1 MNNQRVSIITPVKNG
16 AQFLVEC
23 LDSIVNQTHRNWEL
37 LIVNDSSTDET
48 QSILEEYAQQDN
60 RIVVSQ
66 NKGKGIIDALI
77 TGYEKSAGEFITRM
91 DADDIMTP
99 NKLELLTKK
108 LIEKGKG
115 YLATGFVN
123 YFSETELGQG
133 YFNYQEWLNG
143 LSQTESNFDDIY
155 KECVIPSP
163 CWMVFREDFEASGGF
178 NFNLYPEDYE
188 LTFRF
193 YKQEL
198 KVVAVKEVIH
208 HWRDYA
214 TRTSRTDSNY
224 ADNYFIQ
231 LKLNYFLELDY
242 DNSRELELWGAGKK
256 GKEVARFLIEKQIKF
271 DWLSNNDKKIGKEVY
286 GVILKDSKSVL
297 EKGTPQILI
306 AVGSLEYNMQIKK
319 ALNSK
324 NLKPNIDYFFL

>member
-23 LDSIVNQTHRNWEL
+23 LDSIVNQTHQNWEL

-178 NFNLYPEDYE
+178 NSNLYPEDYE

-198 KVVAVKEVIH
+198 KMVAVKEVIH

-256 GKEVARFLIEKQIKF
+256 GKEVARFLIEKGIEF

-286 GVILKDSKSVL
+286 GVILKDSISAL
-297 EKGTPQILI
+297 EIGTPQILI
-306 AVGSLEYNMQIKK
+306 AVGSMDYNREIKK
-319 ALNSK
+319 ALNSL

>member
-23 LDSIVNQTHRNWEL
+23 LDSIVNQTHQNWEL

-108 LIEKGKG
+108 LIEKGKR

-178 NFNLYPEDYE
+178 NSNLYPEDYE

-256 GKEVARFLIEKQIKF
+256 GKEVARFLIEKGIEF

-286 GVILKDSKSVL
+286 GVILKDSISAL
-297 EKGTPQILI
+297 EIGTPQILI
-306 AVGSLEYNMQIKK
+306 AVGSMDYNREIKK
-319 ALNSK
+319 ALNSL

>member
-23 LDSIVNQTHRNWEL
+23 LDSIVNQTHQNWEL

-143 LSQTESNFDDIY
+143 LSQTESNFDNIY

-178 NFNLYPEDYE
+178 NSNLYPEDYE

-198 KVVAVKEVIH
+198 KMVAVKEVIH

-256 GKEVARFLIEKQIKF
+256 GKEVARFLIEKGIEF

-286 GVILKDSKSVL
+286 GVILKDSISAL
-297 EKGTPQILI
+297 EIGTPQILI
-306 AVGSLEYNMQIKK
+306 AVGSMDYNREIKK

>member
-23 LDSIVNQTHRNWEL
+23 LDSIVNQTHQNWEL

-178 NFNLYPEDYE
+178 NSNLYPEDYE

-198 KVVAVKEVIH
+198 KMVAVKEVIH

-256 GKEVARFLIEKQIKF
+256 GKEVARFLIEKGIEF

-286 GVILKDSKSVL
+286 GVILKDSISAL
-297 EKGTPQILI
+297 EIGTPQILI
-306 AVGSLEYNMQIKK
+306 AVGSMDYNREIKK

>member
-23 LDSIVNQTHRNWEL
+23 LDSIVNQTHQNWEL

>member
-1 MNNQRVSIITPVKNG
+1 MNDLRVSIITPVKNG

-23 LDSIVNQTHRNWEL
+23 LDSIVNQTYQNWEL
-37 LIVNDSSTDET
+37 LIVNDNSSDGT
-48 QSILEEYAQQDN
+48 QSILEDYTKQDN
-60 RIVVSQ
+60 RIIVLQ
-66 NKGKGIIDALI
+66 NKGVGIIDALQ
-77 TGYEKSAGEFITRM
+77 TGYAKSTGEFITRM

-99 NKLELLTKK
+99 NKLELLVGK
-108 LIEKGKG
+108 LIENGKG
-115 YLATGFVN
+115 YLATGFVK

-143 LSQTESNFDDIY
+143 LSQTESNFNDIY

-163 CWMVFREDFEASGGF
+163 CWMVTREDFEASGGF
-178 NFNLYPEDYE
+178 NSKLYPEDYE

-193 YKQEL
+193 YKQGL
-198 KVVAVKEVIH
+198 KVTTVKEIIH

-256 GKEVARFLIEKQIKF
+256 GKKVARFLIKQNIKF
-271 DWLSNNDKKIGKEVY
+271 DWLSNNANKIGKEVY
-286 GVILKDSKSVL
+286 GVILKDSNSVL

-306 AVGSLEYNMQIKK
+306 AVGSMDYNLEIKK

-324 NLKPNIDYFFL
+324 DLKPNIDYFFL

>member
-23 LDSIVNQTHRNWEL
+23 LDSIVNQTHQNWEL

-178 NFNLYPEDYE
+178 NSNLYPEDYE

-256 GKEVARFLIEKQIKF
+256 GKEVARFLIEKGIEF

-286 GVILKDSKSVL
+286 GVILKDSISAL
-297 EKGTPQILI
+297 EIVTPQILI
-306 AVGSLEYNMQIKK
+306 AVGSMDYNREIKK

>member
-23 LDSIVNQTHRNWEL
+23 LDSIVNQTHQNWEL

-178 NFNLYPEDYE
+178 NSNLYPEDYE

-256 GKEVARFLIEKQIKF
+256 GKEVARFLIEKGIEF

-286 GVILKDSKSVL
+286 GVILKDSISAL
-297 EKGTPQILI
+297 EIGTPQILI
-306 AVGSLEYNMQIKK
+306 AVGSMDYNREIKK

>member
-23 LDSIVNQTHRNWEL
+23 LDSIVNQTHQNWEL

-178 NFNLYPEDYE
+178 NSNLYPEDYE

-286 GVILKDSKSVL
+286 GVILKDSISAL
-297 EKGTPQILI
+297 EIGTPQILI
-306 AVGSLEYNMQIKK
+306 AVGSMDYNREIKK
-319 ALNSK
+319 ALNS
-324 NLKPNIDYFFL
+324 

>member
-16 AQFLVEC
+16 AQFLEEC
-23 LDSIVNQTHRNWEL
+23 LNSILSQTYQNWEL

-66 NKGKGIIDALI
+66 NKGKGIIDALK
-77 TGYEKSAGEFITRM
+77 TGYEKSAGEFVTRM

-115 YLATGFVN
+115 HLATGFVN

-178 NFNLYPEDYE
+178 NSNLYPEDYE

-193 YKQEL
+193 YKQGL

-214 TRTSRTDSNY
+214 ARTSRTDSNY

-256 GKEVARFLIEKQIKF
+256 GKEVARFLIEKGIEF

-286 GVILKDSKSVL
+286 GVILKDSISAL
-297 EKGTPQILI
+297 EIGTPQILI
-306 AVGSLEYNMQIKK
+306 AVGSMDYNREIKK

-324 NLKPNIDYFFL
+324 NLKPNIDFFFL

>member
-1 MNNQRVSIITPVKNG
+1 
-16 AQFLVEC
+16 
-23 LDSIVNQTHRNWEL
+23 L

-178 NFNLYPEDYE
+178 NSNLYPEDYE

-256 GKEVARFLIEKQIKF
+256 GKEVARFLIEKGIEF

-286 GVILKDSKSVL
+286 GVILKDSISAL
-297 EKGTPQILI
+297 EIGTPQILI
-306 AVGSLEYNMQIKK
+306 AVGSMDYNREIKK

-324 NLKPNIDYFFL
+324 NLKPNIDYFFLYLVRHSRFVL

>member
-23 LDSIVNQTHRNWEL
+23 LDSIVNQTHQNWEL

-99 NKLELLTKK
+99 NKLELLTEK
-108 LIEKGKG
+108 LIENGKEH
-115 YLATGFVN
+115 LATGFVN

-133 YFNYQEWLNG
+133 YFNYQEWLNS

-163 CWMVFREDFEASGGF
+163 CWMVSRKDFEASGGF
-178 NFNLYPEDYE
+178 NSNLYPEDYD
-188 LTFRF
+188 LAFRF
-193 YKQEL
+193 YKQGL
-198 KVVAVKEVIH
+198 KVVAVKEVLH
-208 HWRDYA
+208 FWRDYA

-224 ADNYFIQ
+224 SDNYFIQ
-231 LKLNYFLELDY
+231 LKMKYWLELDV
-242 DNSRELELWGAGKK
+242 DTSRKLELWGAGKK
-256 GKEVARFLIEKQIKF
+256 GKEVARFLIEKGIEF

-286 GVILKDSKSVL
+286 GVILKDSISAL
-297 EKGTPQILI
+297 EIGTPQILI
-306 AVGSLEYNMQIKK
+306 AVGSMDYNREIKK
-319 ALNSK
+319 ALNSL

>member
-23 LDSIVNQTHRNWEL
+23 LDSIVNQTHQNWEL

-256 GKEVARFLIEKQIKF
+256 GKEVARFLIEKGIEF

-286 GVILKDSKSVL
+286 GVILKDSISAL
-297 EKGTPQILI
+297 EIGTPQILI
-306 AVGSLEYNMQIKK
+306 AVGSMDYNREIKK

>member
-23 LDSIVNQTHRNWEL
+23 LDSIVNQTYQNWEL
-37 LIVNDSSTDET
+37 IIVNDNSTDET
-48 QSILEEYAQQDN
+48 QSILEEYAKQDN
-60 RIVVSQ
+60 RIVVLQ
-66 NKGKGIIDALI
+66 NKGKGIIEALQ
-77 TGYEKSAGEFITRM
+77 TGYAKSIGEFITRM
-91 DADDIMTP
+91 DADDIMTL

-108 LIEKGKG
+108 LIENEKRH
-115 YLATGFVN
+115 LATGFVN

-163 CWMVFREDFEASGGF
+163 CWMVYRDDFEASGGF
-178 NFNLYPEDYE
+178 NSNLYPEDYE
-188 LTFRF
+188 LIFRF
-193 YKQEL
+193 YKQGL
-198 KVVAVKEVIH
+198 KVVTVKEVIH

-224 ADNYFIQ
+224 TDNYFIQ
-231 LKLNYFLELDY
+231 LKMNYFLELDY

-256 GKEVARFLIEKQIKF
+256 GKEVARFLIEKEIKF

-286 GVILKDSKSVL
+286 GVILKDSISVL
-297 EKGTPQILI
+297 EKGRPQILI
-306 AVGSLEYNMQIKK
+306 AVGSMDYNREIKK

-324 NLKPNIDYFFL
+324 NLKPNVDYFFL

>member
-23 LDSIVNQTHRNWEL
+23 LDSIVNQTHQNWEL

-143 LSQTESNFDDIY
+143 LS
-155 KECVIPSP
+155 
-163 CWMVFREDFEASGGF
+163 
-178 NFNLYPEDYE
+178 
-188 LTFRF
+188 
-193 YKQEL
+193 L
-198 KVVAVKEVIH
+198 KNEKK
-208 HWRDYA
+208 RPKLG
-214 TRTSRTDSNY
+214 SR
-224 ADNYFIQ
+224 
-231 LKLNYFLELDY
+231 LN
-242 DNSRELELWGAGKK
+242 KHP
-256 GKEVARFLIEKQIKF
+256 AR
-271 DWLSNNDKKIGKEVY
+271 
-286 GVILKDSKSVL
+286 
-297 EKGTPQILI
+297 P
-306 AVGSLEYNMQIKK
+306 SLEESQEWTACRLVKH
-319 ALNSK
+319 
-324 NLKPNIDYFFL
+324 

>member
-23 LDSIVNQTHRNWEL
+23 LDSIVNQTHQNWEL

-77 TGYEKSAGEFITRM
+77 TGYKKSAGEFITRM

-178 NFNLYPEDYE
+178 NSNLYPEDYE

-256 GKEVARFLIEKQIKF
+256 GKEVARFLIEKGIEF

-286 GVILKDSKSVL
+286 GVILKDSISAL
-297 EKGTPQILI
+297 EIGTPQILI
-306 AVGSLEYNMQIKK
+306 AVGSMDYNREIKK

>member
-108 LIEKGKG
+108 LIEKGKR

-178 NFNLYPEDYE
+178 NSNLYPEDYE

-256 GKEVARFLIEKQIKF
+256 GKEVARFLIEKGIEF

-286 GVILKDSKSVL
+286 GVILKDSISAL
-297 EKGTPQILI
+297 EIGTPQILI
-306 AVGSLEYNMQIKK
+306 AVGSMDYNREIKK

>member
-23 LDSIVNQTHRNWEL
+23 LDSIVNQTHQNWEL

-178 NFNLYPEDYE
+178 NSNLYPEDYE

-256 GKEVARFLIEKQIKF
+256 GKEVARFLIEKGIEF

-286 GVILKDSKSVL
+286 GVILKDSISAL
-297 EKGTPQILI
+297 EIVTPQILI
-306 AVGSLEYNMQIKK
+306 AVGSMDYNREIKK
-319 ALNSK
+319 ALNSL

>member
-23 LDSIVNQTHRNWEL
+23 LDSIVNQTHQNWEL

-178 NFNLYPEDYE
+178 NSNLYPEDYE

-256 GKEVARFLIEKQIKF
+256 GKEVARFLIEKGIEF

-286 GVILKDSKSVL
+286 GVILKDSISAL
-297 EKGTPQILI
+297 EIGTPQILI

>member
-23 LDSIVNQTHRNWEL
+23 LDSIVNQTHQNWEL

-108 LIEKGKG
+108 LIEKGKR

-178 NFNLYPEDYE
+178 NSNLYPEDYE

-256 GKEVARFLIEKQIKF
+256 GKEVARFLIEKGIEF

-286 GVILKDSKSVL
+286 GVILKDSISAL
-297 EKGTPQILI
+297 EIGTPQILI
-306 AVGSLEYNMQIKK
+306 AVGSMDYNREIKK

>member
-23 LDSIVNQTHRNWEL
+23 LDSIVNQTHQNWEL

-178 NFNLYPEDYE
+178 NSNLYPEDYE

-271 DWLSNNDKKIGKEVY
+271 DWLSNNNKKIGKEVY

-306 AVGSLEYNMQIKK
+306 AVGSMGYNREIKK

>member
-23 LDSIVNQTHRNWEL
+23 LDSIVNQTHQNWEL

-286 GVILKDSKSVL
+286 GVILKDSISAL
-297 EKGTPQILI
+297 EIGTPQILI
-306 AVGSLEYNMQIKK
+306 AVGSMDYNREIKK
-319 ALNSK
+319 ALNSL

>member
-23 LDSIVNQTHRNWEL
+23 LDSIVNQTHQNWEL

-178 NFNLYPEDYE
+178 NSNLYPEDYE

-286 GVILKDSKSVL
+286 GVILKDSISAL
-297 EKGTPQILI
+297 EIGTPQILI
-306 AVGSLEYNMQIKK
+306 AVGSMDYNREIKK

>member
-23 LDSIVNQTHRNWEL
+23 LDSIVNQTHQNWEL

-178 NFNLYPEDYE
+178 NSNLYPEDYE

>member
-1 MNNQRVSIITPVKNG
+1 MNNQRVSIITPVKNV

-23 LDSIVNQTHRNWEL
+23 LDSIVNQTHQNWEL

-108 LIEKGKG
+108 LIEKGKR

-178 NFNLYPEDYE
+178 NSNLYPEDYE

-256 GKEVARFLIEKQIKF
+256 GKEVARFLIEKGIEF

-286 GVILKDSKSVL
+286 GVILKDSISAL
-297 EKGTPQILI
+297 EIGTPQILI
-306 AVGSLEYNMQIKK
+306 AVGSMDYNREIKK